1 MLSFVYY
8 NTWLRTTLFT
18 NYKEL
23 HILDIKIFDSHLIFT
38 NTRHINYFMNNVSD
52 KQTKRFQENL
62 KTELRF
68 SGYHVSFSPNI
79 EVITM
84 RNLVRITC
92 KYEINKKKQHLF
104 KQ

>member
-1 MLSFVYY
+1 M
-8 NTWLRTTLFT
+8 
-18 NYKEL
+18 
-23 HILDIKIFDSHLIFT
+23 HILDIKIFDSHMFFT
-38 NTRHINYFMNNVSD
+38 NTSHINYFMNNVSD
-52 KQTKRFQENL
+52 KQTKQFQENL
-62 KTELRF
+62 KIELRF

>member
-1 MLSFVYY
+1 MTTY
-8 NTWLRTTLFT
+8 NKL
-18 NYKEL
+18 YV
-23 HILDIKIFDSHLIFT
+23 LDIKIFDSHMFFT

-52 KQTKRFQENL
+52 KQTKQFQENL
-62 KTELRF
+62 KIELRF

-84 RNLVRITC
+84 RNLVGITC

>member
-1 MLSFVYY
+1 MF
-8 NTWLRTTLFT
+8 
-18 NYKEL
+18 
-23 HILDIKIFDSHLIFT
+23 FT

-52 KQTKRFQENL
+52 KQTKQFQENL
-62 KTELRF
+62 KIELRF
-68 SGYHVSFSPNI
+68 LGYHVSFSPNI

>member
-8 NTWLRTTLFT
+8 NKWLRTDSFT
-18 NYKEL
+18 NYIKL
-23 HILDIKIFDSHLIFT
+23 YILDIKIFDSHMFFT

-52 KQTKRFQENL
+52 KQTKQFQENL
-62 KTELRF
+62 KIELRF
-68 SGYHVSFSPNI
+68 SGYHVSSLPNI

-84 RNLVRITC
+84 RNLVSITC

>member
-1 MLSFVYY
+1 MY
-8 NTWLRTTLFT
+8 
-18 NYKEL
+18 
-23 HILDIKIFDSHLIFT
+23 ILDIKIFDSHMFFT

-52 KQTKRFQENL
+52 KQTKQFQENL